1 MQIERSLRS
10 AAGSIAT
17 RLPLLMVYV
26 INFGVPPL
34 LFAQVLYGRAIYTS
48 SILIGA
54 AWISVIG
61 LLMVVYSLLYVT
73 AARAQRGQTWWWVSL
88 IALGVA
94 GLIALIYSS
103 NMTLMIRPQA
113 WLEMYR
119 SNPLGLR
126 LNLGDPTVW
135 PRWLFMV
142 TGGVCTCG
150 AGLLWLGVV
159 STLTDDT
166 RGFLRDWGARLMAGG
181 IAVQMLIAG
190 WVIIAQPASVR
201 TALIAPCVV
210 RGVPGAVAG
219 SGRRGAGAGPSRVSR
234 GGRRRLAMGQPAE
247 RLGVREDCD
256 HDRHPGRDSRSHA
269 PGTRSE
275 RVGPACRIELAGH
288 QSLFSCCSCVD
299 WQ

>member
-1 MQIERSLRS
+1 
-10 AAGSIAT
+10 
-17 RLPLLMVYV
+17 MVYV

-61 LLMVVYSLLYVT
+61 LLMVVYSLLYVI
-73 AARAQRGQTWWWVSL
+73 AARAQRGRPGGGFRCR
-88 IALGVA
+88 GVRSG

-113 WLEMYR
+113 WVEMYR

-150 AGLLWLGVV
+150 AGLMFLGLVR
-159 STLTDDT
+159 TLT
-166 RGFLRDWGARLMAGG
+166 
-181 IAVQMLIAG
+181 
-190 WVIIAQPASVR
+190 
-201 TALIAPCVV
+201 
-210 RGVPGAVAG
+210 
-219 SGRRGAGAGPSRVSR
+219 
-234 GGRRRLAMGQPAE
+234 AE
-247 RLGVREDCD
+247 TTGLS
-256 HDRHPGRDSRSHA
+256 P
-269 PGTRSE
+269 
-275 RVGPACRIELAGH
+275 
-288 QSLFSCCSCVD
+288 
-299 WQ
+299 